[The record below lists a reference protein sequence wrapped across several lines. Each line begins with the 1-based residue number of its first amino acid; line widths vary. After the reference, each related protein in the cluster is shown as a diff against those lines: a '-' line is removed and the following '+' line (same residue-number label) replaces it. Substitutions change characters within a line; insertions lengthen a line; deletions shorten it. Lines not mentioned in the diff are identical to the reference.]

1 LTRRLISEFAR
12 IVEADCSRFILAV
25 LPTGPQIYE
34 DLRSEILVAAGDDAS
49 HFDPTYPET
58 QLRTFCEADGI
69 RCVTLLDQ
77 TRTAAENAPFA
88 EGRFFFDD
96 DRRHFNDAGNACAA
110 RIVHE
115 FLVDGSEQDF

>member
-1 LTRRLISEFAR
+1 MTRRLISEFAR
-12 IVEADCSRFILAV
+12 IVEADGSRFILAV

-34 DLRSEILVAAGDDAS
+34 DLWSEILVAAGDDAS

-58 QLRTFCEADGI
+58 QLRTFCKADGI

-77 TRTAAENAPFA
+77 KRTAVENAPVA
-88 EGRFFFDD
+88 EGRFFYDD
-96 DRRHFNDAGNACAA
+96 GRRHFIDAGNACAA

-115 FLVDGSEQDF
+115 FLVDGSEQEF